1 VFHTRT
7 PFDNDPKATE
17 RENDLMEELLL
28 IIGVVTFLF
37 ALVSSKF
44 DNSLITP
51 PMVFT
56 GAGVLIAVLFSEF
69 VEEEF
74 AKEALELVAELT
86 LVIVLFIDAS
96 RINLPLLFREHKI
109 PVRLLGISLPLT
121 VLLGAVIAGFMFGEF
136 SIWEAALLAAILAPT
151 DAALGQAVVS
161 SPVVPVRIRQALN
174 VESGLNDGIVLP
186 LVMLFAALA
195 SVSPEGVEQS
205 NWLVYWLMQVTL
217 GPVVGVV
224 VGFGGGYLLR
234 AAKQH
239 SLINENFLRLS
250 GVAVAIVAWAGAIQV
265 GGNGF
270 IAAFVGGMAI
280 SGFANSIGEPLRDF
294 GEAEGQLFGL
304 ATFLLFG
311 MIALVPA
318 LETADA
324 NCYLYAVFSLTVI
337 RILPTALAVIGLKLK
352 PSTVLFIGWFG
363 PRGLASLLF
372 VLLVVGEFNLPHGE
386 QILTISVLT
395 VMFSKVAHGL
405 SAGPGARLYAAQIA
419 KHQNVEHDPFEHKDC
434 GSHRDKFTVR

>member
-1 VFHTRT
+1 
-7 PFDNDPKATE
+7 
-17 RENDLMEELLL
+17 MEELLL
-28 IIGVVTFLF
+28 ILGVVTFLF
-37 ALVSSKF
+37 ALVSSRF

-56 GAGVLIAVLFSEF
+56 GAGVLIALLLPNVI
-69 VEEEF
+69 EEEF
-74 AKEALELVAELT
+74 AKESLKLVAELT
-86 LVIVLFIDAS
+86 LVIALFIDAS

-109 PVRLLGISLPLT
+109 PVRLLGTSLPLT
-121 VLLGAVIAGFMFGEF
+121 VLLGAVVAGFMFGDF

-161 SPVVPVRIRQALN
+161 SPIVPVRIRQSLN

-195 SVSPEGVEQS
+195 SVSAEGAEQS

-217 GPVVGVV
+217 GPLVGVV

-234 AAKQH
+234 A
-239 SLINENFLRLS
+239 STRCNLINENFLRLS
-250 GVAVAIVAWAGAIQV
+250 GVAVALVAWAGAIQV

-270 IAAFVGGMAI
+270 IAAFVAGMAI
-280 SGFANSIGEPLRDF
+280 SGFANSIGNPLRDF

-318 LETADA
+318 IETADA
-324 NCYLYAVFSLTVI
+324 SCYIYAALSLTVI
-337 RILPTALAVIGLKLK
+337 RMIPTALSLIGLKLK
-352 PSTVLFIGWFG
+352 ASTVMFLAWFG

-372 VLLVVGEFNLPHGE
+372 ALLVIGEFNLPHGE
-386 QILTISVLT
+386 RILTISVLT
-395 VMFSKVAHGL
+395 VMFSMVAHGI
-405 SAGPGARLYAAQIA
+405 SAVPGARLYAALIGKQLNA
-419 KHQNVEHDPFEHKDC
+419 ETENNPLEHKHC
-434 GSHRDKFTVR
+434 ESHRDKFTVR

>member
-1 VFHTRT
+1 
-7 PFDNDPKATE
+7 
-17 RENDLMEELLL
+17 MEELLL
-28 IIGVVTFLF
+28 ILGVVTFLF
-37 ALVSSKF
+37 ALVSSRF

-56 GAGVLIAVLFSEF
+56 GAGVLIALLLPNVI
-69 VEEEF
+69 EEEF
-74 AKEALELVAELT
+74 AKESLELVAELT

-109 PVRLLGISLPLT
+109 PVRLLGTSLPLT
-121 VLLGAVIAGFMFGEF
+121 VLLGAVVAGFMFGDF

-161 SPVVPVRIRQALN
+161 SPIVPVRIRQSLN

-195 SVSPEGVEQS
+195 SVSAEGAEQS

-217 GPVVGVV
+217 GPLVGVV

-234 AAKQH
+234 A
-239 SLINENFLRLS
+239 STRCNLINENFLRLS
-250 GVAVAIVAWAGAIQV
+250 GVAVALVAWAGAIQV

-270 IAAFVGGMAI
+270 IAAFVAGMAI

-318 LETADA
+318 IETADA
-324 NCYLYAVFSLTVI
+324 SCYIYAALSLTVI
-337 RILPTALAVIGLKLK
+337 RMIPTALSLIGLKLK
-352 PSTVLFIGWFG
+352 ASTVMFLAWFG

-372 VLLVVGEFNLPHGE
+372 ALLVIGEFNLPHGE
-386 QILTISVLT
+386 RILTISVLT
-395 VMFSKVAHGL
+395 VMFSMVAHGI
-405 SAGPGARLYAAQIA
+405 SAVPGARLYAALIGKQLNA
-419 KHQNVEHDPFEHKDC
+419 ETENNPLEHKHC
-434 GSHRDKFTVR
+434 ESHRDKFTVR

>member
-1 VFHTRT
+1 MRRQLTVS
-7 PFDNDPKATE
+7 PS
-17 RENDLMEELLL
+17 ENEQMEELLL
-28 IIGVVTFLF
+28 ILGVVIFLF

-56 GAGVLIAVLFSEF
+56 GAGVLIAMLFRNF

-109 PVRLLGISLPLT
+109 PVRLLGVSLPIT

-161 SPVVPVRIRQALN
+161 SPIVPVRVRQSLN

-186 LVMLFAALA
+186 MVMLFAALA
-195 SVSPEGVEQS
+195 SASGAGAEGAEQA
-205 NWLVYWLMQVTL
+205 NWLVYWLKQVTL
-217 GPVVGVV
+217 GPLVGIV
-224 VGFGGGYLLR
+224 VGFGGGFLLR
-234 AAKQH
+234 AAKQRE
-239 SLINENFLRLS
+239 LINENFLRLS
-250 GVAVAIVAWAGAIQV
+250 GVALALVAWAGAIQI

-270 IAAFVGGMAI
+270 IAAFVGGMSI

-294 GEAEGQLFGL
+294 GEAEGQMFGL

-318 LETADA
+318 ISSANL
-324 NCYLYAVFSLTVI
+324 NCYIYAVLSLTIVRMI
-337 RILPTALAVIGLKLK
+337 PTALSLIGLKLRT
-352 PSTVLFIGWFG
+352 STVLFLSWFG

-372 VLLVVGEFNLPHGE
+372 ALLVVGEFDLPHAE

-395 VMFSKVAHGL
+395 VVLSMIAHGV
-405 SAGPGARLYAAQIA
+405 SAVPGARLYAAQIS
-419 KHQNVEHDPFEHKDC
+419 KHQNTDNDPLEHKHC
-434 GSHRDKFTVR
+434 ESHRDKFTVR

>member
-1 VFHTRT
+1 
-7 PFDNDPKATE
+7 
-17 RENDLMEELLL
+17 MEELLL
-28 IIGVVTFLF
+28 ILGVVTFLF
-37 ALVSSKF
+37 ALVSARF

-56 GAGVLIAVLFSEF
+56 GAGVSIALLLPNFI
-69 VEEEF
+69 EEEI
-74 AKEALELVAELT
+74 AKESLELVAELT

-109 PVRLLGISLPLT
+109 PVRLLGTSLPLT
-121 VLLGAVIAGFMFGEF
+121 VLLGAVVAGFMFSEF

-161 SPVVPVRIRQALN
+161 SPIVPVRIRQSLN

-195 SVSPEGVEQS
+195 SVSAEGAEQS

-217 GPVVGVV
+217 GPLVGVV

-234 AAKQH
+234 A
-239 SLINENFLRLS
+239 STRCNLINENFLRLS
-250 GVAVAIVAWAGAIQV
+250 GVAVALVAWAGAIQV

-270 IAAFVGGMAI
+270 IAAFVAGMAI

-318 LETADA
+318 IETADA
-324 NCYLYAVFSLTVI
+324 SCYIYAALSLTVI
-337 RILPTALAVIGLKLK
+337 RMIPTALSLIGLKLK
-352 PSTVLFIGWFG
+352 ASTVMFLAWFG

-372 VLLVVGEFNLPHGE
+372 ALLVIGEFNLPHGE
-386 QILTISVLT
+386 RILTISVLT
-395 VMFSKVAHGL
+395 VMFSMVAHGI
-405 SAGPGARLYAAQIA
+405 SAVPGARLYAALIGKQQDA
-419 KHQNVEHDPFEHKDC
+419 ETENNPLEHKHC
-434 GSHRDKFTVR
+434 ESHRDKFTVR

>member
-1 VFHTRT
+1 
-7 PFDNDPKATE
+7 
-17 RENDLMEELLL
+17 MEELLL
-28 IIGVVTFLF
+28 ILGVVTFLF
-37 ALVSSKF
+37 ALVSSRF

-56 GAGVLIAVLFSEF
+56 GAGVLIALLLPNFI
-69 VEEEF
+69 EEEF
-74 AKEALELVAELT
+74 AKESLELVAELT

-109 PVRLLGISLPLT
+109 PVRLLGTSLPLT
-121 VLLGAVIAGFMFGEF
+121 VLLGAVVAGFMFGDF

-161 SPVVPVRIRQALN
+161 SPIVPVRIRQSLN

-195 SVSPEGVEQS
+195 SVSAEGAEQS

-217 GPVVGVV
+217 GPLVGVV

-234 AAKQH
+234 A
-239 SLINENFLRLS
+239 STRCNLINENFLRLS
-250 GVAVAIVAWAGAIQV
+250 GVAVALVAWAGAIQV

-270 IAAFVGGMAI
+270 IAAFVAGMAI
-280 SGFANSIGEPLRDF
+280 SGFANSIGNPLRDF

-318 LETADA
+318 IETADA
-324 NCYLYAVFSLTVI
+324 SCYIYAALSLTVI
-337 RILPTALAVIGLKLK
+337 RMIPTALSLIGLKLK
-352 PSTVLFIGWFG
+352 ASTVMFLAWFG

-372 VLLVVGEFNLPHGE
+372 ALLVIGEFNLPHGE
-386 QILTISVLT
+386 RILTISVLT
-395 VMFSKVAHGL
+395 VMFSMVAHGI
-405 SAGPGARLYAAQIA
+405 SAVPGARLYAALIGKQLNA
-419 KHQNVEHDPFEHKDC
+419 ETENNPLEHKHC
-434 GSHRDKFTVR
+434 ESHRDKFTVR

>member
-1 VFHTRT
+1 
-7 PFDNDPKATE
+7 
-17 RENDLMEELLL
+17 MEELLL
-28 IIGVVTFLF
+28 ILGVVIFLF

-56 GAGVLIAVLFSEF
+56 GAGVLIALLFKSY

-74 AKEALELVAELT
+74 AREALELVAELT

-109 PVRLLGISLPLT
+109 PVRLLGVSLPLT
-121 VLLGAVIAGFMFGEF
+121 VLLGAVIAVFMFGEF

-161 SPVVPVRIRQALN
+161 SPIVPVRVRQSLN
-174 VESGLNDGIVLP
+174 VESGLNDGVVLP

-195 SVSPEGVEQS
+195 SVSVEGGAEQS

-217 GPVVGVV
+217 GPLVGVI

-234 AAKQH
+234 AAKRRG
-239 SLINENFLRLS
+239 LINENFLRLS
-250 GVAVAIVAWAGAIQV
+250 GVALALVAWAGAIQV

-270 IAAFVGGMAI
+270 IAAFVGGMSI
-280 SGFANSIGEPLRDF
+280 SGFADSIGEPLRDF
-294 GEAEGQLFGL
+294 GEAEGQMFGL
-304 ATFLLFG
+304 ATFLLLG
-311 MIALVPA
+311 MIVLVPA
-318 LETADA
+318 IENADTSS
-324 NCYLYAVFSLTVI
+324 YIYAGLSLTIVRMI
-337 RILPTALAVIGLKLK
+337 PTALSLIGLKLK
-352 PSTVLFIGWFG
+352 PSTVLFLSWFG

-372 VLLVVGEFNLPHGE
+372 ALLVIGEFNLPHGE

-395 VMFSKVAHGL
+395 VVFSIIAHGI
-405 SAGPGARLYAAQIA
+405 SAVPGARLYAAAIGNHA
-419 KHQNVEHDPFEHKDC
+419 DNDPLEHEHC
-434 GSHRDKFTVR
+434 ESHRDKFTVR

>member
-1 VFHTRT
+1 
-7 PFDNDPKATE
+7 
-17 RENDLMEELLL
+17 MEELLL
-28 IIGVVTFLF
+28 ILGVVIFLF

-56 GAGVLIAVLFSEF
+56 GAGVLIALLFKSY

-74 AKEALELVAELT
+74 AREALELVAELT

-109 PVRLLGISLPLT
+109 PVRLLGVSLPLT
-121 VLLGAVIAGFMFGEF
+121 VLLGAVIAVFMFGEF

-161 SPVVPVRIRQALN
+161 SPIVPVRVRQSLN
-174 VESGLNDGIVLP
+174 VESGLNDGVVLP

-195 SVSPEGVEQS
+195 SVSVEGGAEQS

-217 GPVVGVV
+217 GPLVGGI

-234 AAKQH
+234 AAKRRG
-239 SLINENFLRLS
+239 LINENFLRLS
-250 GVAVAIVAWAGAIQV
+250 GVALALVAWAGAIQV

-270 IAAFVGGMAI
+270 IAAFVGGMSI
-280 SGFANSIGEPLRDF
+280 SGFADSIGEPLRDF
-294 GEAEGQLFGL
+294 GEAEGQMFGL
-304 ATFLLFG
+304 ATFLLLG
-311 MIALVPA
+311 MIVLVPA
-318 LETADA
+318 IENADTSS
-324 NCYLYAVFSLTVI
+324 YIYAGLSLTIVRMI
-337 RILPTALAVIGLKLK
+337 PTALSLIGLKLK
-352 PSTVLFIGWFG
+352 PSTVLFLSWFG

-372 VLLVVGEFNLPHGE
+372 ALLVIGEFNLPHGE

-395 VMFSKVAHGL
+395 VVFSIIAHGI
-405 SAGPGARLYAAQIA
+405 SAVPGARLYAAAIGNHA
-419 KHQNVEHDPFEHKDC
+419 DNDPLEHEHC
-434 GSHRDKFTVR
+434 ESHRDKFTVR

>member
-1 VFHTRT
+1 
-7 PFDNDPKATE
+7 
-17 RENDLMEELLL
+17 MEELLL
-28 IIGVVTFLF
+28 ILGVVTFLF
-37 ALVSSKF
+37 ALVSSRF

-56 GAGVLIAVLFSEF
+56 GAGVLIALLLPNFI
-69 VEEEF
+69 EEEI
-74 AKEALELVAELT
+74 AKESLELVAELT

-109 PVRLLGISLPLT
+109 PVRLLGTSLPLT
-121 VLLGAVIAGFMFGEF
+121 VLLGAVVAGFMFGDF
-136 SIWEAALLAAILAPT
+136 SVWEAALLAAILAPT

-161 SPVVPVRIRQALN
+161 SPIVPVRIRQSLN

-195 SVSPEGVEQS
+195 SVSAEGAEQS

-217 GPVVGVV
+217 GPLVGVV

-234 AAKQH
+234 A
-239 SLINENFLRLS
+239 STRCNLINENFLRLS
-250 GVAVAIVAWAGAIQV
+250 GVAVALVAWAGAIQV

-270 IAAFVGGMAI
+270 IAAFVAGMAI

-318 LETADA
+318 IETADA
-324 NCYLYAVFSLTVI
+324 SCYIYAALSLTVI
-337 RILPTALAVIGLKLK
+337 RMIPTALSLIGLKLK
-352 PSTVLFIGWFG
+352 ASTVMFLAWFG

-372 VLLVVGEFNLPHGE
+372 ALLVIGEFNLPHGE
-386 QILTISVLT
+386 RILTISVLT
-395 VMFSKVAHGL
+395 VMFSMVAHGI
-405 SAGPGARLYAAQIA
+405 SAVPGARLYAALIGKQLNA
-419 KHQNVEHDPFEHKDC
+419 ETENNPLEHKHC
-434 GSHRDKFTVR
+434 ESHRDKFTVR

>member
-1 VFHTRT
+1 
-7 PFDNDPKATE
+7 
-17 RENDLMEELLL
+17 MEELLL
-28 IIGVVTFLF
+28 ILGVVTFLF
-37 ALVSSKF
+37 ALVSSRF

-56 GAGVLIAVLFSEF
+56 GAGVLIALLLPNFI
-69 VEEEF
+69 EEEF
-74 AKEALELVAELT
+74 AKESLELVAELT

-109 PVRLLGISLPLT
+109 PVRLLGTSLPLT
-121 VLLGAVIAGFMFGEF
+121 VLLGAVVAGFMFGDF

-161 SPVVPVRIRQALN
+161 SPIVPVRIRQSLN

-195 SVSPEGVEQS
+195 SVSAEGAEQS

-217 GPVVGVV
+217 GPLVGVV

-234 AAKQH
+234 A
-239 SLINENFLRLS
+239 STRCNLINENFLRLS
-250 GVAVAIVAWAGAIQV
+250 GVAVALVAWAGAIQV

-270 IAAFVGGMAI
+270 IAAFVAGMAI

-318 LETADA
+318 IETADA
-324 NCYLYAVFSLTVI
+324 SCYIYAALSLTVI
-337 RILPTALAVIGLKLK
+337 RMIPTALSLIGLKLK
-352 PSTVLFIGWFG
+352 ASTVMFLAWFG

-372 VLLVVGEFNLPHGE
+372 ALLVIGEFNLPHGE
-386 QILTISVLT
+386 RILTISVLT
-395 VMFSKVAHGL
+395 VMFSMVAHGI
-405 SAGPGARLYAAQIA
+405 SAVPGARLYAALIGKQQDA
-419 KHQNVEHDPFEHKDC
+419 ETENNPLEHKHC
-434 GSHRDKFTVR
+434 ESHRDKFTVR

>member
-1 VFHTRT
+1 
-7 PFDNDPKATE
+7 
-17 RENDLMEELLL
+17 MEELLL
-28 IIGVVTFLF
+28 ILGVVTFLF
-37 ALVSSKF
+37 ALVSSRF

-56 GAGVLIAVLFSEF
+56 GAGVLIALLLPNFI
-69 VEEEF
+69 EEEF
-74 AKEALELVAELT
+74 AKESLELVAELT

-109 PVRLLGISLPLT
+109 PVRLLGTSLPLT
-121 VLLGAVIAGFMFGEF
+121 VLLGAVVAGFMFGDF
-136 SIWEAALLAAILAPT
+136 SVWEVALLAAILAPT

-161 SPVVPVRIRQALN
+161 SPIVPVRIRQSLN

-195 SVSPEGVEQS
+195 SVSAEGAEQS

-217 GPVVGVV
+217 GPLVGVV

-234 AAKQH
+234 A
-239 SLINENFLRLS
+239 STRCNLINENFLRLS
-250 GVAVAIVAWAGAIQV
+250 GVAVALVAWAGAIQV

-270 IAAFVGGMAI
+270 IAAFVAGMAI

-318 LETADA
+318 IETADA
-324 NCYLYAVFSLTVI
+324 SCYIYAALSLTVI
-337 RILPTALAVIGLKLK
+337 RMTPTALSLIGLKLK
-352 PSTVLFIGWFG
+352 ASTVMFLAWFG

-372 VLLVVGEFNLPHGE
+372 ALLVIGEFNLPHGE
-386 QILTISVLT
+386 RILTISVLT
-395 VMFSKVAHGL
+395 VMFSMVAHGI
-405 SAGPGARLYAAQIA
+405 SAVPGARLYAALIGKQQDA
-419 KHQNVEHDPFEHKDC
+419 ETENNPLEHKHC
-434 GSHRDKFTVR
+434 ESHRDKFTVR

>member
-1 VFHTRT
+1 
-7 PFDNDPKATE
+7 
-17 RENDLMEELLL
+17 MEELLL
-28 IIGVVTFLF
+28 ILGVVTFLF
-37 ALVSSKF
+37 ALVSSRF

-56 GAGVLIAVLFSEF
+56 GAGVLIALLLPNFI
-69 VEEEF
+69 EEEF
-74 AKEALELVAELT
+74 AKESLELVAELT

-109 PVRLLGISLPLT
+109 PVRLLGTSLPLT
-121 VLLGAVIAGFMFGEF
+121 VLLGAVVAGFMFGDF
-136 SIWEAALLAAILAPT
+136 SVWEAALLAAILAPT

-161 SPVVPVRIRQALN
+161 SPIVPVRIRQSLN

-195 SVSPEGVEQS
+195 SVSAEGAEQS

-217 GPVVGVV
+217 GPLVGVV

-234 AAKQH
+234 A
-239 SLINENFLRLS
+239 STRCNLINENFLRLS
-250 GVAVAIVAWAGAIQV
+250 GVAVALVAWAGAIQV

-270 IAAFVGGMAI
+270 IAAFVAGMAI
-280 SGFANSIGEPLRDF
+280 SGFANSIGNPLRDF

-318 LETADA
+318 IETADA
-324 NCYLYAVFSLTVI
+324 SCYIYAALSLTVI
-337 RILPTALAVIGLKLK
+337 RMIPTALSLIGLKLK
-352 PSTVLFIGWFG
+352 ASTVMFLAWFG

-372 VLLVVGEFNLPHGE
+372 ALLVIGEFNLPHGE
-386 QILTISVLT
+386 RILTISVLT
-395 VMFSKVAHGL
+395 VMFSMVAHGI
-405 SAGPGARLYAAQIA
+405 SAVPGARLYAALIGKQLNA
-419 KHQNVEHDPFEHKDC
+419 ETENNPLEHKHC
-434 GSHRDKFTVR
+434 ESHRDKFTVR

>member
-1 VFHTRT
+1 
-7 PFDNDPKATE
+7 
-17 RENDLMEELLL
+17 MEELLL
-28 IIGVVTFLF
+28 ILGVVTFLF
-37 ALVSSKF
+37 ALVSARF

-56 GAGVLIAVLFSEF
+56 GAGVLIALLLPSF
-69 VEEEF
+69 VEEKI
-74 AKEALELVAELT
+74 ATEALELVAELT

-109 PVRLLGISLPLT
+109 PVRLLGTSLPLT
-121 VLLGAVIAGFMFGEF
+121 VLLGAVVAGFMFGEF

-161 SPVVPVRIRQALN
+161 SPIVPVRIRQSLN

-195 SVSPEGVEQS
+195 SVSAEGAEQS

-217 GPVVGVV
+217 GPLVGVV

-234 AAKQH
+234 A
-239 SLINENFLRLS
+239 STRCNLINENFLRLS
-250 GVAVAIVAWAGAIQV
+250 GVAVALVAWAGAIQV

-270 IAAFVGGMAI
+270 IAAFVAGMAI
-280 SGFANSIGEPLRDF
+280 SGFANSIGNPLRDF

-318 LETADA
+318 IETADA
-324 NCYLYAVFSLTVI
+324 SCYIYAALSLTVI
-337 RILPTALAVIGLKLK
+337 RMIPTALSLIGLKLK
-352 PSTVLFIGWFG
+352 ASTVMFLAWFG

-372 VLLVVGEFNLPHGE
+372 ALLVIGEFNLPHGE
-386 QILTISVLT
+386 RILTISVLT
-395 VMFSKVAHGL
+395 VMFSMVAHGI
-405 SAGPGARLYAAQIA
+405 SAVPGARLYAALIGKQLNA
-419 KHQNVEHDPFEHKDC
+419 ETENNPLEHKHC
-434 GSHRDKFTVR
+434 ESHRDKFTVR

>member
-1 VFHTRT
+1 
-7 PFDNDPKATE
+7 
-17 RENDLMEELLL
+17 MEELLL
-28 IIGVVTFLF
+28 ILGVVTFLF
-37 ALVSSKF
+37 ALVSSRF

-56 GAGVLIAVLFSEF
+56 GAGVLIALLLPNFI
-69 VEEEF
+69 EEEF
-74 AKEALELVAELT
+74 AKESLELVAELT
-86 LVIVLFIDAS
+86 LVTVLFIDAS

-109 PVRLLGISLPLT
+109 PVRLLGTSLPLT
-121 VLLGAVIAGFMFGEF
+121 VLLGAVVAGFMFGDF

-161 SPVVPVRIRQALN
+161 SPIVPVRIRQSLN

-195 SVSPEGVEQS
+195 SVSAEGAEQS

-217 GPVVGVV
+217 GPLVGVV

-234 AAKQH
+234 A
-239 SLINENFLRLS
+239 STRCNLINENFLRLS
-250 GVAVAIVAWAGAIQV
+250 GVAVALVAWAGAIQV

-270 IAAFVGGMAI
+270 IAAFVAGMAI
-280 SGFANSIGEPLRDF
+280 SGFANSIGNPLRDF

-318 LETADA
+318 IETADA
-324 NCYLYAVFSLTVI
+324 SCYIYAALSLTVI
-337 RILPTALAVIGLKLK
+337 RMIPTALSLIGLKLK
-352 PSTVLFIGWFG
+352 ASTVMFLAWFG

-372 VLLVVGEFNLPHGE
+372 ALLVIGEFNLPHGE
-386 QILTISVLT
+386 RILTISVLT
-395 VMFSKVAHGL
+395 VMFSMVAHGI
-405 SAGPGARLYAAQIA
+405 SAVPGARLYAALIGKQLNA
-419 KHQNVEHDPFEHKDC
+419 ETENNPLEHKHC
-434 GSHRDKFTVR
+434 ESHRDKFTVR

>member
-1 VFHTRT
+1 
-7 PFDNDPKATE
+7 
-17 RENDLMEELLL
+17 MEELLL
-28 IIGVVTFLF
+28 ILGVVTFLF
-37 ALVSSKF
+37 ALVSSRF

-56 GAGVLIAVLFSEF
+56 GAGVLIALLLPNFI
-69 VEEEF
+69 EEEF
-74 AKEALELVAELT
+74 AKESLELVAELT

-109 PVRLLGISLPLT
+109 PVRLLGTSLPLT
-121 VLLGAVIAGFMFGEF
+121 VLLGAVVAGFMFGDF

-161 SPVVPVRIRQALN
+161 SPIVPVRIRQSLN

-195 SVSPEGVEQS
+195 SVSAEGAEQS

-217 GPVVGVV
+217 GPLVGVV

-234 AAKQH
+234 A
-239 SLINENFLRLS
+239 STRCNLINENFLRLS
-250 GVAVAIVAWAGAIQV
+250 GVAVALVAWAGAIQV

-270 IAAFVGGMAI
+270 IAAFVAGMAI

-318 LETADA
+318 IETAGA
-324 NCYLYAVFSLTVI
+324 SCYIYAALSLTVI
-337 RILPTALAVIGLKLK
+337 RMIPTALSLIGLKLK
-352 PSTVLFIGWFG
+352 ASTVMFLAWFG

-372 VLLVVGEFNLPHGE
+372 ALLVIGEFNLPHGE
-386 QILTISVLT
+386 RILTISVLT
-395 VMFSKVAHGL
+395 VMFSMVAHGI
-405 SAGPGARLYAAQIA
+405 SAVPGARLYAALIGKQLNA
-419 KHQNVEHDPFEHKDC
+419 ETENNPLEHKHC
-434 GSHRDKFTVR
+434 ESHRDKFTVR

>member
-1 VFHTRT
+1 
-7 PFDNDPKATE
+7 
-17 RENDLMEELLL
+17 MEELLL
-28 IIGVVTFLF
+28 ILGVVTFLF
-37 ALVSSKF
+37 ALVSSRF

-56 GAGVLIAVLFSEF
+56 GAGVLIAVLLPNFI
-69 VEEEF
+69 EEEF
-74 AKEALELVAELT
+74 AKESLELVAELT

-109 PVRLLGISLPLT
+109 PVRLLGTSLPLT
-121 VLLGAVIAGFMFGEF
+121 VLLGAVVAGFMFGDF

-161 SPVVPVRIRQALN
+161 SPIVPVRIRQSLN

-195 SVSPEGVEQS
+195 SVSAEGAEQS

-217 GPVVGVV
+217 GPLVGVV

-234 AAKQH
+234 A
-239 SLINENFLRLS
+239 STRCNLINENFLRLS
-250 GVAVAIVAWAGAIQV
+250 GVAVALVAWAGAIQV

-270 IAAFVGGMAI
+270 IAAFVAGMAI

-318 LETADA
+318 IETADA
-324 NCYLYAVFSLTVI
+324 SCYIYAALSLTVI
-337 RILPTALAVIGLKLK
+337 RMIPTALSLIGLKLK
-352 PSTVLFIGWFG
+352 ASTVMFLAWFG

-372 VLLVVGEFNLPHGE
+372 ALLVIGEFNLPHGE
-386 QILTISVLT
+386 RILTISVLT
-395 VMFSKVAHGL
+395 VMFSMVAHGI
-405 SAGPGARLYAAQIA
+405 SAVPGARLYAALIGKQLNA
-419 KHQNVEHDPFEHKDC
+419 ETENNPLEHKHC
-434 GSHRDKFTVR
+434 ESHRDKFTVR

>member
-1 VFHTRT
+1 
-7 PFDNDPKATE
+7 
-17 RENDLMEELLL
+17 MEELLL
-28 IIGVVTFLF
+28 ILGVVTFLF
-37 ALVSSKF
+37 ALVSSRF

-56 GAGVLIAVLFSEF
+56 GAGVLIAFMFSQF

-74 AKEALELVAELT
+74 AKEALEFVAELT

-109 PVRLLGISLPLT
+109 PVRLLGIGLPLT
-121 VLLGAVIAGFMFGEF
+121 VLLGAVIAGLMFGEF
-136 SIWEAALLAAILAPT
+136 SIWEAALVAAILAPT

-161 SPVVPVRIRQALN
+161 SPIVPVRIRQSLN

-195 SVSPEGVEQS
+195 SVTVEGAEQS

-217 GPVVGVV
+217 GPLVGVV

-234 AAKQH
+234 ASKQRGF
-239 SLINENFLRLS
+239 INENFLRLS
-250 GVAVAIVAWAGAIQV
+250 GTAVAIIAWAGAMQV

-270 IAAFVGGMAI
+270 IAAFVGGMCM
-280 SGFANSIGEPLRDF
+280 SCFATSIGEPLRDF

-311 MIALVPA
+311 MVALVPA
-318 LETADA
+318 IEKA
-324 NCYLYAVFSLTVI
+324 NASCYIYAVLSLTVI
-337 RILPTALAVIGLKLK
+337 RMLPTTLALVGLKLK
-352 PSTVLFIGWFG
+352 TSTVLFLSWFG

-372 VLLVVGEFNLPHGE
+372 ALLVIGEFNLPHGDK
-386 QILTISVLT
+386 ILTIAVLT
-395 VMFSKVAHGL
+395 VVLSMVAHGI
-405 SAGPGARLYAAQIA
+405 SAGPGARWYAAQIG
-419 KHQNVEHDPFEHKDC
+419 KNQDDENGQLEHKHC
-434 GSHRDKFTVR
+434 ESHRDKFTVR

>member
-1 VFHTRT
+1 
-7 PFDNDPKATE
+7 
-17 RENDLMEELLL
+17 MEELLL
-28 IIGVVTFLF
+28 ILGVVTFLF
-37 ALVSSKF
+37 ALVSSRF

-56 GAGVLIAVLFSEF
+56 GAGVLIALLLPNFI
-69 VEEEF
+69 EEEF
-74 AKEALELVAELT
+74 AKESLELVAELT

-109 PVRLLGISLPLT
+109 PVRLLGTSLPLT
-121 VLLGAVIAGFMFGEF
+121 VLLGAVVAGFMFGDF

-161 SPVVPVRIRQALN
+161 SPIVPVRIRQSLN

-195 SVSPEGVEQS
+195 SVSAEGAEQS

-217 GPVVGVV
+217 GPLVGVV

-234 AAKQH
+234 A
-239 SLINENFLRLS
+239 STRCNLINENFLRLS
-250 GVAVAIVAWAGAIQV
+250 GVAVALVAWAGAIQV

-270 IAAFVGGMAI
+270 IAAFVAGMAI
-280 SGFANSIGEPLRDF
+280 SGFANSIGNPLRDF

-318 LETADA
+318 IETADA
-324 NCYLYAVFSLTVI
+324 SCYIYAALSLTVI
-337 RILPTALAVIGLKLK
+337 RMIPTALSLIGLKLK
-352 PSTVLFIGWFG
+352 ASTVMFLAWFG

-372 VLLVVGEFNLPHGE
+372 ALLVIGEFNLPHGE
-386 QILTISVLT
+386 RILTISVLT
-395 VMFSKVAHGL
+395 VMFSMVAHGI
-405 SAGPGARLYAAQIA
+405 SAVPGARLYAALIGKQQDA
-419 KHQNVEHDPFEHKDC
+419 ETENNPLEHKHC
-434 GSHRDKFTVR
+434 ESHRDKFTVR

>member
-1 VFHTRT
+1 
-7 PFDNDPKATE
+7 
-17 RENDLMEELLL
+17 MEELLL
-28 IIGVVTFLF
+28 ILGVVTFLF
-37 ALVSSKF
+37 ALVSARF
-44 DNSLITP
+44 DNSFITP
-51 PMVFT
+51 PMVFA
-56 GAGVLIAVLFSEF
+56 GAGVFIALLFRDF
-69 VEEEF
+69 FEEEF
-74 AKEALELVAELT
+74 AKEALEFVAELT

-121 VLLGAVIAGFMFGEF
+121 VLLGAVVAGFIFREF

-161 SPVVPVRIRQALN
+161 SPIVPVRIRQALN

-195 SVSPEGVEQS
+195 SVGEGTEQS
-205 NWLVYWLMQVTL
+205 SWFVYWLMQVTL
-217 GPVVGVV
+217 GPLVGVV

-234 AAKQH
+234 ASKQRG
-239 SLINENFLRLS
+239 LINENFLRLS
-250 GVAVAIVAWAGAIQV
+250 GVAVALVAWAGAIQV

-270 IAAFVGGMAI
+270 IAAFVGGMSI

-318 LETADA
+318 IEKANA
-324 NCYLYAVFSLTVI
+324 NCYLYAALSLTVT
-337 RILPTALAVIGLKLK
+337 RMLPTALSLIGLKLK
-352 PSTVLFIGWFG
+352 ASTILFLSWFG

-372 VLLVVGEFNLPHGE
+372 ALLVIGEFNLPHGE

-395 VMFSKVAHGL
+395 VVFSMVAHGI
-405 SAGPGARLYAAQIA
+405 SAVPGARLYAAHIG
-419 KHQNVEHDPFEHKDC
+419 KHQDAENDPLEHKHSE
-434 GSHRDKFTVR
+434 SHRNKFTVR

>member
-1 VFHTRT
+1 
-7 PFDNDPKATE
+7 
-17 RENDLMEELLL
+17 MEELLL
-28 IIGVVTFLF
+28 ILGVVTFLF
-37 ALVSSKF
+37 ALVSSRF

-56 GAGVLIAVLFSEF
+56 GAGVLIALLLPNFI
-69 VEEEF
+69 EEEF
-74 AKEALELVAELT
+74 AKESLELVAELT

-109 PVRLLGISLPLT
+109 PVRLLGTSLPLT
-121 VLLGAVIAGFMFGEF
+121 VLLGAVVAGFMFGDF

-151 DAALGQAVVS
+151 DAALGQAGVS
-161 SPVVPVRIRQALN
+161 SPIVPVRIRQSLN

-195 SVSPEGVEQS
+195 SVSAEGAEQS

-217 GPVVGVV
+217 GPLVGVV

-234 AAKQH
+234 A
-239 SLINENFLRLS
+239 STRCNLINENFLRLS
-250 GVAVAIVAWAGAIQV
+250 GVAVALVAWAGAIQV

-270 IAAFVGGMAI
+270 IAAFVAGMAI

-318 LETADA
+318 IETADA
-324 NCYLYAVFSLTVI
+324 SCYIYAALSLTVI
-337 RILPTALAVIGLKLK
+337 RMIPTALSLIGLKLK
-352 PSTVLFIGWFG
+352 ASTVMFLAWFG

-372 VLLVVGEFNLPHGE
+372 ALLVIGEFNLPHGE
-386 QILTISVLT
+386 RILTISVLT
-395 VMFSKVAHGL
+395 VMFSMVAHGI
-405 SAGPGARLYAAQIA
+405 SAVPGARLYAALIGKQLNA
-419 KHQNVEHDPFEHKDC
+419 ETENNPLEHKHC
-434 GSHRDKFTVR
+434 ESHRDKFTVR

>member
-1 VFHTRT
+1 
-7 PFDNDPKATE
+7 
-17 RENDLMEELLL
+17 MEELLL
-28 IIGVVTFLF
+28 ILGVVTFLF
-37 ALVSSKF
+37 ALVSSRF

-56 GAGVLIAVLFSEF
+56 GAGVLIALLLPNVI
-69 VEEEF
+69 EEEF
-74 AKEALELVAELT
+74 AKESLELVAELT

-109 PVRLLGISLPLT
+109 PVRLLGTSLPLT
-121 VLLGAVIAGFMFGEF
+121 VLLGAVVAGFMFGDF

-161 SPVVPVRIRQALN
+161 SPIVPVRIRQSLN

-195 SVSPEGVEQS
+195 SVSAEEAEQS

-217 GPVVGVV
+217 GPLVGVV

-234 AAKQH
+234 A
-239 SLINENFLRLS
+239 STRCNLINENFLRLS
-250 GVAVAIVAWAGAIQV
+250 GVAVALVAWAGAIQV

-270 IAAFVGGMAI
+270 IAAFVAGMAI

-318 LETADA
+318 IETADA
-324 NCYLYAVFSLTVI
+324 SCYIYAALSLTVI
-337 RILPTALAVIGLKLK
+337 RMIPTALSLIGLKLK
-352 PSTVLFIGWFG
+352 ASTVMFLAWFG

-372 VLLVVGEFNLPHGE
+372 ALLVIGEFNLPHGE
-386 QILTISVLT
+386 RILTISVLT
-395 VMFSKVAHGL
+395 VMFSMVAHGI
-405 SAGPGARLYAAQIA
+405 SAVPGARLYAAHIG
-419 KHQNVEHDPFEHKDC
+419 KHQDAENDPLEHKHSE
-434 GSHRDKFTVR
+434 SHRNKFTVR